1 MVSRGGSIKMGIRKT
16 LLMVSLLVFLSL
28 ILTACGPGRMTAGKY
43 QELVLATL
51 EGQDGPGLV
60 ASIKILFDALYCPE
74 ASEEYPC
81 VYPSELLYLAEMA
94 ENQRAII
101 LINRSKICNKRVR
114 PAKEMEEAHQKICD
128 LLKEISLDID
138 AIKITAN
145 QAASALGST
154 DNPQDQEAIAKS
166 HSRQILRRKEEILKA
181 LRELSRIEWLK
192 PLFTDIKEK
201 IPEFEASLP
210 LY

>member
-1 MVSRGGSIKMGIRKT
+1 MSKRCFLI
-16 LLMVSLLVFLSL
+16 LSLLVFLSL
-28 ILTACGPGRMTAGKY
+28 ILAACGPGRMTANKY
-43 QELVLATL
+43 QELVLAAL

-60 ASIKILFDALYCPE
+60 TSIKIVFDALYCPE

-81 VYPSELLYLAEMA
+81 IYPSELLYLAEMA
-94 ENQRAII
+94 ENQRVFI
-101 LINRSKICNKRVR
+101 LLNRSKICNKQVH
-114 PAKEMEEAHQKICD
+114 PAKQMEEAHQKICD
-128 LLKEISLDID
+128 LLNKISLSID

-145 QAASALGST
+145 QAALALSRSV

-181 LRELSRIEWLK
+181 LRELSRIQWLK

-201 IPEFEASLP
+201 IPEFEEDSES
-210 LY
+210 